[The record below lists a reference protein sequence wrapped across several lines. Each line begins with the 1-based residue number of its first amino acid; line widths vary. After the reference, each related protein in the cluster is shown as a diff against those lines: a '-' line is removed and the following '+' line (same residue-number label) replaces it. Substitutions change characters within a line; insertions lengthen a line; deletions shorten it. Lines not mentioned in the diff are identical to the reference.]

1 MSPELGVIEGYYGKP
16 WSWEE
21 RAETAAFLAGHGYR
35 FYLYAPKADPWLR
48 VRWRELHRSA
58 IADSLIR
65 LGDRCRALG
74 VRFGVGLSPVGLH
87 LDFDSSAKDVLARK
101 LASLDA
107 LGIQDLALLFDD
119 MRGDTPGFTGSLAD
133 SQAEIVGWVAERM
146 GADRLFVCPS
156 YYSDDP
162 VLDRVFGARP
172 ERYLERLGE
181 LLDPSIHLF
190 WTGEEV
196 CARAIT
202 PGHLD
207 RVAEQM
213 RRKPFL
219 WDNYPVNDGER
230 MSRFLHVRGFTGRP
244 SAIANSLAGHG
255 INPSLQPTLAR
266 IPALTLV
273 ESYERGDRYAYGAA
287 TRTAA
292 IAVLG
297 TELGDQLWRDVL
309 QLQDVGLERLGDRAA
324 ELRARYA
331 AHDHPGAREV
341 VAWLDGAYRITD
353 AIVQAQSGDDFTG

>member
-1 MSPELGVIEGYYGKP
+1 LTPELGVIEGFYGKP
-16 WSWEE
+16 WSWSD

-48 VRWRELHRSA
+48 VRWREPYPSA
-58 IADSLIR
+58 TADDLER
-65 LGDRCRALG
+65 LAGRCRALG
-74 VRFGVGLSPVGLH
+74 VRFGVGLSPAGLH
-87 LDFDSSAKDVLARK
+87 LDFGKAAKDALAGK
-101 LASLDA
+101 LAALDA

-119 MRGDTPGFTGSLAD
+119 MRGDAPGFKNSLAD
-133 SQAEIVGWVAERM
+133 SQAEIVAWAAERVR
-146 GADRLFVCPS
+146 ADRLFVCPS

-181 LLDPSIHLF
+181 LLDPAVHLF

-196 CARAIT
+196 CSRAIT

-244 SAIANSLAGHG
+244 AAIADKIAGHG
-255 INPSLQPTLAR
+255 INPSLQPTLTR
-266 IPALTLV
+266 VPALTLV
-273 ESYERGDRYAYGAA
+273 ESYARGDGYAYGAA

-297 TELGDQLWRDVL
+297 KALGDQLWRDVL
-309 QLQDVGLERLGDRAA
+309 QLQDVGLERLGEKSA

-331 AHDHPGAREV
+331 ALDHPGAREV

-353 AIVQAQSGDDFTG
+353 AVVQAQSGEDFTG